1 MLLVASK
8 LAIIFTI
15 LTTVGIAPST
25 SLILFACLL
34 AIGFLWYLCKGT
46 CMHIGRFEISANAIN
61 WRAIGLCFSFTVS
74 LGIWAIILEILIN

>member
-8 LAIIFTI
+8 LAIICTI
-15 LTTVGIAPST
+15 LTTVCIIT
-25 SLILFACLL
+25 LICFAFLL

-61 WRAIGLCFSFTVS
+61 WGAIGFWFSFTIS
-74 LGIWAIILEILIN
+74 LGIWTIILEILIN

>member
-15 LTTVGIAPST
+15 LTTVGIIT
-25 SLILFACLL
+25 LICFAFLL

-61 WRAIGLCFSFTVS
+61 WRAIGFCFSFTVS